1 MTEHLGRTVAIG
13 VAGFVLTVVLVA
25 SAAAGGLAGALTGS
39 LGGTASA
46 SPTTIPP
53 AYLTAYIAAAAS
65 CPGLSWSLLAAIGT
79 VESDNG
85 TSTAPGVQSGANS
98 AGAEGPM
105 QFEPATFDEYAEPV
119 PPGGANP
126 PTPYDALDAIYAAA
140 RLLCANGAA
149 GGADLTAAIYAYNH
163 STSYVVDVLDLAN
176 AYASEGVP
184 SGATGP

>member
-1 MTEHLGRTVAIG
+1 MEHLGRTIAIG

-25 SAAAGGLAGALTGS
+25 GAAAGGLADALTGS
-39 LGGTASA
+39 FGGTASA

-53 AYLTAYIAAAAS
+53 AYLTAYIAASAS
-65 CPGLSWSLLAAIGT
+65 CPRLSWSVLAAIGT

-105 QFEPATFDEYAEPV
+105 QFEPATFTEYAQPV
-119 PPGGANP
+119 PPGGAVP
-126 PTPYDALDAIYAAA
+126 PSPYDAVEAIYAAA
-140 RLLCANGAA
+140 RLLCANGAS
-149 GGADLTAAIYAYNH
+149 GGVNLTAAVYAYNH
-163 STSYVVDVLDLAN
+163 SASYVAEVLELAN

-184 SGATGP
+184 SGVTGP